1 MSGVDAMAASTTQED
16 PSNSSGG
23 GGGGLA
29 LDRLSPLDQTRLEAT
44 LTGLLPRVEPGRL
57 ATRATSLLFRINF
70 NFREK

>member
-16 PSNSSGG
+16 
-23 GGGGLA
+23 GLA